1 MLLTVL
7 AVPPRPAQQLLLQ
20 LQIVY
25 VQVVSM
31 RQFCLGLLLV
41 DSTPAPHGGHRGMQW
56 LRCRLEMLFRFYDL
70 NADGKLDRDEFVHF
84 VRHMLRLAG
93 QPHDLDTAKATAKQI
108 AKALPVARR
117 EALSEEDFIAVV
129 SSGELHKY
137 QLHTSGLLQLPPFR
151 QPALARTRSQTR
163 LASPRAAS
171 LHDVQIR
178 DLMSAC
184 GYTSSDLALWQAKF
198 LQYADTPGATLDAS
212 KRCSPKAF
220 VQLLRALGTHM
231 PTPKYEQQYVRAF
244 DFDGNGEVENVLFFF

>member
-1 MLLTVL
+1 
-7 AVPPRPAQQLLLQ
+7 
-20 LQIVY
+20 
-25 VQVVSM
+25 M

-117 EALSEEDFIAVV
+117 EALSGEDFIAVV

-151 QPALARTRSQTR
+151 QPAVAPAHKRPAKPALRQPRARIRERGQGVTISSAANVIPIPLEGNGRQVPLKMQPAHPHTRARTRSQTR
-163 LASPRAAS
+163 QKEEEKLAE
-171 LHDVQIR
+171 D
-178 DLMSAC
+178 
-184 GYTSSDLALWQAKF
+184 
-198 LQYADTPGATLDAS
+198 
-212 KRCSPKAF
+212 
-220 VQLLRALGTHM
+220 
-231 PTPKYEQQYVRAF
+231 
-244 DFDGNGEVENVLFFF
+244 